1 MGTEFPSL
9 SPSVTYFKAEVE
21 SHISVWHCLLL
32 ENVTEWLFVPYQQI
46 SVMCG
51 KMHQCAKCGK
61 CNQNGEAFDLVC
73 TYGKS
78 IPLFN
83 DNLHISKLN
92 WRRPLCIQKMVNF
105 INYDHCKQ
113 QQKSW
118 RNGFSFLCMILTFH
132 EYLQDIKAIWYIS
145 CWCIWSIN
153 WKIAVTMSSNMSS
166 QFMNP

>member
-9 SPSVTYFKAEVE
+9 SPSVTYFKAQGK

-32 ENVTEWLFVPYQQI
+32 ENVTEAAFCPLSTDFCNVR
-46 SVMCG
+46 

-83 DNLHISKLN
+83 GNLHIPKLN
-92 WRRPLCIQKMVNF
+92 
-105 INYDHCKQ
+105 
-113 QQKSW
+113 
-118 RNGFSFLCMILTFH
+118 
-132 EYLQDIKAIWYIS
+132 
-145 CWCIWSIN
+145 
-153 WKIAVTMSSNMSS
+153 
-166 QFMNP
+166 